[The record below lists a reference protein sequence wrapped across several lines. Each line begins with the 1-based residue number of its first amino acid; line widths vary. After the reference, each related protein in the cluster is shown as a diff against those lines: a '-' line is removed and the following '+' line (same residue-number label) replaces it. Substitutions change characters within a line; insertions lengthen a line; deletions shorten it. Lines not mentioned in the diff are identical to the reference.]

1 MGQLLSKY
9 TLYLSM
15 NFDLFINKI
24 RNLKNGTVC
33 SALVYNYIKNAIC
46 GYSEQENG
54 RNLSHSVINKG
65 FKETTLL
72 KDNPSISNVHD
83 FIKNGIFS
91 IYLFVFISTSFFGNF
106 QVLSV

>member
-1 MGQLLSKY
+1 MELIG
-9 TLYLSM
+9 
-15 NFDLFINKI
+15 
-24 RNLKNGTVC
+24 
-33 SALVYNYIKNAIC
+33 SALVYNYILNAIC

-91 IYLFVFISTSFFGNF
+91 KKEILE
-106 QVLSV
+106 LLKL